1 MFRLQGE
8 CRERAQF
15 GRITDMS
22 CPVIKFL
29 KNKIQKMPEKLR
41 AQRSW
46 MPIFT
51 DELDEIY
58 ELGRKCSDTPTEGKE

>member
-1 MFRLQGE
+1 
-8 CRERAQF
+8 
-15 GRITDMS
+15 MS

-29 KNKIQKMPEKLR
+29 KKKIQKMPEKLR
-41 AQRSW
+41 VQRSW